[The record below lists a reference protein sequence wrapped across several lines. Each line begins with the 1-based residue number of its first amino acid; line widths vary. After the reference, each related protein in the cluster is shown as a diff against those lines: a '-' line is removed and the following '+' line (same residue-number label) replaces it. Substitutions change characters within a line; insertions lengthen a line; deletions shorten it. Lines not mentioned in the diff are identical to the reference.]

1 MKELN
6 VKYHS
11 DKDYRELFKTM
22 LDASTCEDH
31 AVGITNDDKLIYAEN
46 KLMNNSSAYW
56 VQSVFYSINAEE
68 FCALLKQ
75 ARSRGYI
82 EKAIQKGQTT
92 EEELKKLSDIE
103 GVKVMN
109 YCPNCGKKNNGGRYC
124 SDCGS
129 NLITG

>member
-22 LDASTCEDH
+22 RDASICEDH
-31 AVGITNDDKLIYAEN
+31 AVGITNDGKLIYAEN

-82 EKAIQKGQTT
+82 EKTIQKGQ
-92 EEELKKLSDIE
+92 
-103 GVKVMN
+103 
-109 YCPNCGKKNNGGRYC
+109 NNRRR
-124 SDCGS
+124 
-129 NLITG
+129 IKEAK